1 MLKRSSGRVK
11 WFNKKG
17 FGFITAMGGSPFD
30 GEDVFVHHSSIHT
43 EGDIYKYLV
52 EGEYVTFTWTETTD
66 NDHKYHA
73 TDVRGINNWQLMC
86 ETRAASRLSSNGDG
100 GTHSRQRRGQRL
112 PPREHR
118 GEAFG
123 GRERNDEQKTTRQ
136 RVRQTR

>member
-17 FGFITAMGGSPFD
+17 FGFITAMGGCPFD

-73 TDVRGINNWQLMC
+73 TEVRGINNWQLMC

-100 GTHSRQRRGQRL
+100 DTHSRRHRGQRL
-112 PPREHR
+112 PSREQR
-118 GEAFG
+118 GEACG
-123 GRERNDEQKTTRQ
+123 DRERSGEQKTTRQ

>member
-1 MLKRSSGRVK
+1 MLERFSGRVK

-52 EGEYVTFTWTETTD
+52 EGEYVTFTRAETTGS
-66 NDHKYHA
+66 DHEYHA

-86 ETRAASRLSSNGDG
+86 ETRVASRLSSNGDG
-100 GTHSRQRRGQRL
+100 DTHSRRHRGQIL
-112 PPREHR
+112 PSREHR
-118 GEAFG
+118 GEASG
-123 GRERNDEQKTTRQ
+123 GRERNDQQKTMRQ